1 MAANCPKCELV
12 AETTQKTI
20 KCALCENVFHAACAG
35 INIKSHEVLNKLKN
49 VRWFCDLC
57 DGANLIDELK
67 QFRDFRSQH
76 AKLSEEMAAQSNRL
90 LSLEQKLE
98 AWPSNQQP
106 QPANMLTRSDV
117 ASIFR
122 NEVELDKRK
131 NNLCVFGFVPGANDK
146 LKFIEMCQE
155 QLGLQAEDLNRHV
168 VEAVR
173 VGNEPRH
180 GNANNSPTRPRPLI
194 VKLSSFSYK
203 IEILKNASKLKNFRP
218 PNSNLKVFI
227 ANDLTKE
234 QQIDLKNLRSELSR
248 RREMGDDVIIVRGA
262 IVVRERSSGNSAPTP
277 GTSAH
282 SPETPPRHNSAPSS
296 AARQHGSDNSSN
308 NGQSRN
314 LRSRQ

>member
-12 AETTQKTI
+12 TETTQKTI

-90 LSLEQKLE
+90 QSLEQKLE
-98 AWPSNQQP
+98 AWPTNQQP
-106 QPANMLTRSDV
+106 QPASMLTRSDV

-173 VGNEPRH
+173 WQC
-180 GNANNSPTRPRPLI
+180 
-194 VKLSSFSYK
+194 K
-203 IEILKNASKLKNFRP
+203 
-218 PNSNLKVFI
+218 
-227 ANDLTKE
+227 
-234 QQIDLKNLRSELSR
+234 
-248 RREMGDDVIIVRGA
+248 
-262 IVVRERSSGNSAPTP
+262 
-277 GTSAH
+277 
-282 SPETPPRHNSAPSS
+282 
-296 AARQHGSDNSSN
+296 
-308 NGQSRN
+308 
-314 LRSRQ
+314 